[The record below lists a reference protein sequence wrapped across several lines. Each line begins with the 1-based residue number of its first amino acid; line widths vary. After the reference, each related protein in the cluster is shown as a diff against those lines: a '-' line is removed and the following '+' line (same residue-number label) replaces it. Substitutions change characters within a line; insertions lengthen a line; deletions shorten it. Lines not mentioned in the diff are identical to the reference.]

1 MKRSYLILTTTLCS
15 VFFVAFTFATFAWG
29 QTGQTGQTVSSGS
42 SPAFTSSGQPEIYFV
57 PDVVSQFN
65 QLALRP
71 DALAFG
77 LGNSPDPD
85 IHKHYQGIV
94 RRHGPGTPYLFL
106 ARSGN
111 DVPECVT
118 DCAAE
123 PGNLVIVKMGSRDAN
138 GGRLRSNRL
147 RRDWPIAATLPTGAI
162 NTWPSPPDNRDTVA
176 AFISFDGNG
185 WPSYGHP
192 GGMQI
197 VGDVLV
203 VPLTVPYPDIPFP
216 FPSPEPTPDPSKPKD
231 LILFLDV
238 SNPESPVKKSQFVP
252 APGDQFQAGQ
262 VGLTPVINPFGPG
275 LRYVML
281 VAGKDNRDV
290 RLYRSLSTTFK
301 DQDGDL
307 VLDQNGAT
315 DLKSP
320 FLNWQLLRSWSD
332 QQLQADFCSQAPNCD
347 VSLCVQFGPNPF
359 PPIPSDPDCHEVH
372 VWPNSGSQAHQMFN
386 LVRQQSLD
394 GPLFLI
400 ATRNDEALLAP
411 GGGHDFMDLYRVEID
426 RYGNPGDRLLTHIE
440 SKHVST
446 DSIGGGGDTSHF
458 AGSTG
463 VYVSPTGELIVYAS
477 QHNNEGPFELLA
489 GDDQS
494 GDRGR
499 RTVRFGE
506 WRHREMVR
514 PGSPTLRPT
523 VELLGP
529 FEVDEGSA
537 VTLSAVGRSAI
548 TKAWLQL
555 FEDDGAGLTDHF
567 DGNAWLVSDYEDWNK
582 DDFDDF
588 TKLLWYFN
596 DEAGSWRWF
605 APVGCTLRVNEHTFD
620 DSNFPG
626 NRTRTLFGAGQVKEE
641 TDLDAVLNDA
651 HDGSMDNKISSVQF
665 FPIGADRFPDC
676 RDYYNAAINVAWD
689 FNHDGTFETSG
700 NNPSFSAVELDGP
713 SDNFVPVRAQHP
725 TDPTELGL
733 SSPSSINVRVR
744 NVPPSINNFAL
755 VDSLG
760 LKIGVDVPF
769 ALVNVE
775 YAAEGSVTDPGKPD
789 HQTATLELGDGP
801 IIPSSAFDIF
811 SDAFGGVLG
820 KIREGHAYSA
830 AGDYTIR
837 LEVTDDDAGRTT
849 ASSSFE
855 VFSPT
860 DALRWVVDQIIA
872 LESATTNARIKSAL
886 SDARFK
892 LAGNPKGSPRN
903 GAIQELVKGDLVAAV
918 NKIAAAIG
926 NLESAEALGAGDL
939 SNLKYMLGLIGESIA
954 QGAFLQ
960 AVVAVGAP
968 SPGEAAQLQ
977 RIREDITEGHAR
989 LLDGDF
995 VGAVDLFKDATGRAV
1010 SLL

>member
-1 MKRSYLILTTTLCS
+1 MKRHCLILTSTFSS
-15 VFFVAFTFATFAWG
+15 VFFLAVTFVWS
-29 QTGQTGQTVSSGS
+29 QTSVTPGL
-42 SPAFTSSGQPEIYFV
+42 TSSGQPELYFV

-71 DALAFG
+71 EALAFS

-94 RRHGPGTPYLFL
+94 RKHGPGTPYLFMS
-106 ARSGN
+106 RSGN

-118 DCAAE
+118 DCAPE

-138 GGRLRSNRL
+138 GERLRSNRL
-147 RRDWPIAATLPTGAI
+147 RRDWPIAATSPTGQI
-162 NTWPSPPDNRDTVA
+162 NTWPSPPDSRDTVV

-238 SNPESPVKKSQFVP
+238 STPEAPVKKSQFVP
-252 APGDQFQAGQ
+252 ATGDQFQAGQ
-262 VGLTPVINPFGPG
+262 VALTPVINPLGPG

-281 VAGKDNRDV
+281 VAGKDNRDI
-290 RLYRSLSTTFK
+290 RLYRSLSTTFM

-307 VLDQNGAT
+307 VLDQNGPT

-320 FLNWQLLRSWSD
+320 FLNWELLRSWSD
-332 QQLQADFCSQAPNCD
+332 EQLQADFCSQAPNCD
-347 VSLCVQFGPNPF
+347 VATCVMFGPDPPDPF
-359 PPIPSDPDCHEVH
+359 PSDPDCRQVH
-372 VWPNSGSQAHQMFN
+372 KWPNSGSQAHQMFN
-386 LVRQQSLD
+386 FVRQGSLN

-400 ATRNDEALLAP
+400 ATRNDEALLLP

-426 RYGNPGDRLLTHIE
+426 SHGSPGNRLLTHIE

-477 QHNNEGPFELLA
+477 QHNNEGPPELLA
-489 GDDQS
+489 DGDQ
-494 GDRGR
+494 GR
-499 RTVRFGE
+499 HTVRFGE

-529 FEVDEGSA
+529 FEVDEGTA

-548 TKAWLQL
+548 TKAWVQL
-555 FEDDGAGLTDHF
+555 FEDDGVGLTDDF
-567 DGNAWLVSDYEDWNK
+567 DGNAWLVSDYEDWDK

-588 TKLLWYFN
+588 TELLWFFN

-605 APVGCTLRVNEHTFD
+605 APVGCTIRVNEHSFD
-620 DSNFPG
+620 DGNFPG
-626 NRTRTLFGAGQVKEE
+626 DRTRTLFGKGRVKEKP
-641 TDLDAVLNDA
+641 DLDDVLNDLGT
-651 HDGSMDNKISSVQF
+651 GSMDNKISSVQF
-665 FPIGADRFPDC
+665 FPIGADNFPDC
-676 RDYYNAAINVAWD
+676 RDYYNAPINVAWD
-689 FNHDGTFETSG
+689 FNQDGTFETSG

-713 SDNFVPVRAQHP
+713 SVNLVPVRAQHP
-725 TDPTELGL
+725 TDPTELGV
-733 SSPSSINVRVR
+733 SSPSSVNVRIR
-744 NVPPSINNFAL
+744 NVPPNISTFAL

-760 LKIGVDVPF
+760 FKIGVDVPF
-769 ALVNVE
+769 ALVNLE
-775 YAAEGSVTDPGKPD
+775 YAAEGSFTDPGKPD
-789 HQTATLELGDGP
+789 HQTATLDLDDGP
-801 IIPSSAFDIF
+801 IISSNEFDLF
-811 SDAFGGVLG
+811 TDAFGGVVG
-820 KIREGHAYSA
+820 HVREGHTYSSP
-830 AGDYTIR
+830 GNYTIR
-837 LEVTDDDAGRTT
+837 LEVTDDDAGRAT
-849 ASSSFE
+849 ASSSFD

-860 DALRWVVDQIIA
+860 EALLWVVDQIKA
-872 LESATTNARIKSAL
+872 LESATTNTRIKSAL
-886 SDARFK
+886 TDARFK
-892 LAGNPKGSPRN
+892 LNGNPKGSPRN
-903 GAIQELVKGDLVAAV
+903 GAIQELANGDLVAALV
-918 NKIAAAIG
+918 KIAAAITA
-926 NLESAEALGAGDL
+926 LESAEGLGAGNL
-939 SNLKYMLGLIGESIA
+939 SNLKYILGLVGESVA

-960 AVVAVGAP
+960 AVAAVGAP
-968 SPGEAAQLQ
+968 SPGEAAQLL
-977 RIREDITEGHAR
+977 RIRQDITEGHTQ
-989 LLDGDF
+989 LLNGAF
-995 VGAVDLFKDATGRAV
+995 VAAINLFKDATGRAV